1 MKTMTEIAHI
11 ICDVMTDDQFD
22 RLQNAEFDRWD
33 LDRKTARNG
42 LRRLTYGLAKFGL
55 TVAEWDA
62 WSAD

>member
-11 ICDVMTDDQFD
+11 ISDVMTDDQFD
-22 RLQNAEFDRWD
+22 HLQNAEFDRWD
-33 LDRKTARNG
+33 LDSKTARNG

-62 WSAD
+62 WTAE